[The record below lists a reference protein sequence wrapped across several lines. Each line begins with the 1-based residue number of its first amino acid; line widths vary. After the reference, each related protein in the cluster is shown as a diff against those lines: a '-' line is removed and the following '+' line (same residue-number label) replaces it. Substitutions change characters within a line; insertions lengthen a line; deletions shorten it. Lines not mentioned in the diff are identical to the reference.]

1 MLDWRKSG
9 GSFSMIV
16 HLVIFIV
23 AIACLIFAAT
33 IFTQSAEKIGLYMKL
48 PSFVVGIFIVGVGTS
63 LPELIS
69 GIISVQKGV
78 SEILPGNIMGA
89 NISNILLITGVA
101 VVANRKPIQLK
112 SDYLYIDLH
121 FLIGSF
127 LYFYIITQDGIIQFW
142 ESAIGI
148 AVYLIY
154 STYLIKSEIPDKEKN
169 QLEEI
174 HSFPWKSFI
183 LLLASAMGIFF
194 GADYTVSSLEQIA
207 LAFHVPNSIIAL
219 TLLSLGTTLPELTV
233 NISAIRQGKAEM
245 AIGNIL
251 GSCVFNTL
259 MIAPISSAFGT
270 INVPQDLLSF
280 SLPVMGACGL
290 FFYLLTQDKKVSV
303 WEGLLLICLY
313 MLFMMKIAGI

>member
-1 MLDWRKSG
+1 MLDLKKNG
-9 GSFSMIV
+9 GSFNMVVNLI
-16 HLVIFIV
+16 IFTL

-33 IFTQSAEKIGLYMKL
+33 IFTQSAEKIGAYYKL

-89 NISNILLITGVA
+89 NISNILLITGIA
-101 VVANRKPIQLK
+101 VVVNKKTINLK

-127 LYFYIITQDGIIQFW
+127 LYFFIIVHDGMISFL
-142 ESAIGI
+142 ESIIGI
-148 AVYLIY
+148 AIYIIY
-154 STYLIKSEIPDKEKN
+154 SIYLIKGEIPDKEKSKTDLV
-169 QLEEI
+169 QTLPI
-174 HSFPWKSFI
+174 KSFVY
-183 LLLASAMGIFF
+183 LGLGAVGIYF
-194 GADYTVSSLEQIA
+194 GADYTVNSLEQIA
-207 LAFHVPNSIIAL
+207 IGFKVPNSIIAL

-233 NISAIRQGKAEM
+233 NISAIKQGKAEM
-245 AIGNIL
+245 AIGNVL

-259 MIAPISSAFGT
+259 MIAPIAATFGT
-270 INVPQDLLSF
+270 IEVPASLLSF
-280 SLPVMGACGL
+280 SLPIMGACGL
-290 FFYLLTQDKKVSV
+290 FFYLLTQDKKISV

-313 MLFMMKIAGI
+313 VLFILKIAGV